1 MTITFMA
8 TLALV
13 AIFMRP
19 AFSKCMVPILALAED
34 DTLMQACPMCCS
46 AYILWALYASVGIMI
61 SVAKP
66 KLPALPHHACLRV
79 INTEHAV
86 LRCKLMSVF
95 KNKVNTSHAHQGI
108 RCGPPHVNIMAS
120 CCCTV
125 SLVSGCKLCLP
136 V

>member
-86 LRCKLMSVF
+86 LRCELMSVF
-95 KNKVNTSHAHQGI
+95 KNKVNTSRPPRYKMWTTACQHHGI
-108 RCGPPHVNIMAS
+108 MLLHGLS
-120 CCCTV
+120 CKW
-125 SLVSGCKLCLP
+125 L
-136 V
+136 